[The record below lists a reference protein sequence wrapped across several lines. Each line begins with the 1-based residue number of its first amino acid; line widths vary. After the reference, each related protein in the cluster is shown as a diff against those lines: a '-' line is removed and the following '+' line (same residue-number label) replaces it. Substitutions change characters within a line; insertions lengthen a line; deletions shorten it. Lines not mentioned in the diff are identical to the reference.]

1 MTYTSLTR
9 KQLNR
14 TKLNSSVRSS
24 SVPAKTRSLSKFE
37 QEFNDISTFRSH
49 KYGCETLSLGRS
61 SSTSSLKKTIS
72 HTSFTPPVSDLNKS
86 SLRISSSQSNLR
98 PATTLSGFTK
108 NSQSFQGA
116 GWLGVTIP
124 SSDKWST
131 EYRTKLNPR
140 KPTHN
145 PPLRPNTRSLN
156 KNKSFYI

>member
-1 MTYTSLTR
+1 MTYTTLSR
-9 KQLNR
+9 KQFNR
-14 TKLNSSVRSS
+14 SKLDSSLRSS
-24 SVPAKTRSLSKFE
+24 SAKTRSYASIE
-37 QEFNDISTFRSH
+37 PEFNDNSTFKSH

-61 SSTSSLKKTIS
+61 SSHSSLKRS
-72 HTSFTPPVSDLNKS
+72 VSNTSFTPPVSDLNKT

-98 PATTLSGFTK
+98 LSTALSGFTS

-124 SSDKWST
+124 SKIEWST

-145 PPLRPNTRSLN
+145 PPLRPNSRILK

>member
-1 MTYTSLTR
+1 MTYTTLTR
-9 KQLNR
+9 KQFNR

-24 SVPAKTRSLSKFE
+24 SVPAKTRSLAKFE
-37 QEFNDISTFRSH
+37 PEFNDISTFRSH
-49 KYGCETLSLGRS
+49 KYGCETLCLGRS
-61 SSTSSLKKTIS
+61 SSSSSLKKTIS
-72 HTSFTPPVSDLNKS
+72 HTSFPPPVSDLNTS
-86 SLRISSSQSNLR
+86 SLRISTSQSNLR

-131 EYRTKLNPR
+131 EYRTKLDS

-145 PPLRPNTRSLN
+145 PPLRPNTRSLR